1 MHMKTVILVKAS
13 FFLKKNSTTWFN
25 CKSQRQ
31 KKYSVFRKDILS
43 KASISMKLVKNLVII
58 ASSLWTK

>member
-1 MHMKTVILVKAS
+1 MHMKIVILVKAS
-13 FFLKKNSTTWFN
+13 FFLKKNSAIWFN
-25 CKSQRQ
+25 CKSQTQ

-43 KASISMKLVKNLVII
+43 KASILMKLTKNLVII